1 MIRGTDVEQFQAEL
15 VDACSWGEEERA
27 REVVSRFGTESSAR
41 GALEA
46 MLEDSDA
53 LVRQA
58 AVFGLGVLGGSASAR
73 RLEQQLALEEARED
87 YDGDSVVEEIIRAL
101 GRIEDADA
109 RRALVRKLERLAAAG
124 PEPRD
129 VNPVA
134 TALWKRRHPDL
145 LPILRRSLDQMDPK
159 DWGLLEGLHV
169 LLEKTPDELH
179 AWARDPS
186 ISVERKT
193 RVVTVLD
200 AELPLTLAATLPSFI
215 SAASSL
221 VEEGVSQEG
230 EASRYCDRLFS
241 LFLLYKEQVFPSLP
255 EEVRAELRT
264 LARRLVASVDPSCSL
279 GAAVVLKHVGRPEDA
294 ELLDAHRPAEPALAN
309 VFDEASRVL
318 RGSPRG

>member
-1 MIRGTDVEQFQAEL
+1 MEQLQDEL

-27 REVVSRFGTESSAR
+27 REVVSRFGAEPGAR
-41 GALEA
+41 AALEN
-46 MLEDSDA
+46 MLQAPDA

-109 RRALVRKLERLAAAG
+109 RDALVRKLERLAVAG
-124 PEPRD
+124 PGTRD

-145 LPILRRSLDQMDPK
+145 LPILRRRLEQMAPK
-159 DWGLLEGLHV
+159 DWGLLDGLLV
-169 LLEKTPDELH
+169 LLEKTPDELQ

-186 ISVERKT
+186 VSVERKT

-200 AELPLTLAATLPSFI
+200 AELPATLAATLPSFI
-215 SAASSL
+215 FAASSL
-221 VEEGVSQEG
+221 VEDAVSQEG
-230 EASRYCDRLFS
+230 DASRYCDRLFS
-241 LFLLYKEQVFPSLP
+241 LWLLCKEKVFPSLP
-255 EEVRAELRT
+255 EAVRTELRT
-264 LARRLVASVDPSCSL
+264 LARRLVASVDPGCSL
-279 GAAVVLKHVGRPEDA
+279 GAAVVLKHVGRPEDS
-294 ELLDAHRPAEPALAN
+294 ELLEAHRPAEPALAK

-318 RGSPRG
+318 RGIPRG